1 MFSLF
6 KKSFSP
12 YKRSHCHTYMHKRL
26 YGLAVTLLRLRCGLG
41 IRPALGHDGRLT
53 DAILA
58 RLGLGLPT
66 EDVGPLAREFG
77 H

>member
-12 YKRSHCHTYMHKRL
+12 YKRSHCHTYMHKRV

-58 RLGLGLPT
+58 RLGLA
-66 EDVGPLAREFG
+66 PLAREFG